1 VKSGPLHYGWV
12 IAASGILV
20 LFSCIGLARFGFTVL
35 IPGMQAGLDLSY
47 QQLGCIGTT
56 NFIGYLLA
64 VFFAPTL
71 IKRFQPRCMIVFGLT
86 VIGISMS
93 AVAGCR
99 GFYGVCLFYTLTG
112 LGTGLA
118 NIPMMTLT
126 TAWFDKK
133 RRGKA
138 AGLVICGNGL
148 GIIFVGY
155 AIPLCHQL
163 FGTEGWRR
171 SWLLLGLISLAIAV
185 SAGFLLR
192 NKPAEMGLCP
202 VGQDE
207 AMPETTAGHR
217 GHSSAEGRGF
227 LLLLSSLYLI
237 FGATF
242 MIYGTFIV
250 TTMINDYGFSEETAG
265 LYWSWVGFFSFFSGI
280 SFGTLSDKI
289 GRRYGLTAVFTI
301 QTASYLLVGLQLGQI
316 PLIASIILYGLAVF
330 AAPAIVTAAIGDHFS
345 PDRVARAFANATV
358 FFALGQTIGPSLA
371 GFIGGEAES
380 FTVAYLVA
388 AGLTAMAA
396 IGALKLPAHSRR

>member
-1 VKSGPLHYGWV
+1 MKSGPLHYGWV

-112 LGTGLA
+112 LGTGFA

-126 TAWFDKK
+126 TAWFNKK
-133 RRGKA
+133 QRGKA

-192 NKPAEMGLCP
+192 NKPAEMGL
-202 VGQDE
+202 
-207 AMPETTAGHR
+207 
-217 GHSSAEGRGF
+217 SEGRGF

-250 TTMINDYGFSEETAG
+250 TTMINDYGFSEKTAG

-345 PDRVARAFANATV
+345 PDRVARAFANATL
-358 FFALGQTIGPSLA
+358 FFAFGQTIGPSLA